1 MSNRVLLFVNLFQ
14 SHFQTKLKEM
24 QPSKTGSS
32 DLNIA
37 NLIDTLIRLGILF
50 LLVTWCFD
58 IVKPFALVLI
68 WGIIIAIAVYPLY
81 KSLNKLF
88 RGHKSITVIVIVLAI
103 LTIIVVPAWFLGGS
117 IITEI
122 DQLREAYSQGKPLIP
137 PPGDIVKNWPSIL
150 KPVADLWQLASE
162 NLEGAVM
169 KYKEEV
175 TKLGSWLVSV
185 LSSLGSGFTQFL
197 ISVVIAIVFLINS
210 DSLIISTLKFFKRLA
225 PSYGENFADLIVNTV
240 QGVVKGVL
248 GVAVI
253 QAALAG
259 LGLYLAGV
267 PYAGIWTILCLMLSI
282 IQVGSWII
290 LFPVSIYEFATND
303 LLTAIIFLVW
313 VIFVTSVDNFL
324 TPYLMGRKS
333 SVPSLVLFIGS
344 TGGLISMG
352 FLGLFLGAILFSI
365 GYTLFISWMN
375 AETQN

>member
-1 MSNRVLLFVNLFQ
+1 
-14 SHFQTKLKEM
+14 M
-24 QPSKTGSS
+24 QRSKTVST
-32 DLNIA
+32 DFNIT

-50 LLVTWCFD
+50 LLVSWCFE
-58 IVKPFALVLI
+58 IIKPFALVLT
-68 WGIIIAIAVYPLY
+68 WGIIISIAVYPLY
-81 KSLNKLF
+81 KGLNRLF
-88 RGHKSITVIVIVLAI
+88 RGHRSISVAVIVLAI

-117 IITEI
+117 IFTEI
-122 DQLREAYSQGKPLIP
+122 EQLREVYSQGKPLIP

-150 KPVADLWQLASE
+150 KPVVDLWQLASD
-162 NLEGAVM
+162 NLEGAIM

-175 TKLGSWLVSV
+175 TQLGSWLVSA
-185 LSSLGSGFTQFL
+185 LTSLGSGLAQFL
-197 ISVVIAIVFLINS
+197 ISVIIAIVFLINS
-210 DSLIISTLKFFKRLA
+210 GTLIASILKFFRRLA
-225 PSYGENFADLIVNTV
+225 PSYGENFAELIVNTV
-240 QGVVKGVL
+240 QSVVKGVL

-290 LFPVSIYEFATND
+290 LFPISFYEFATND
-303 LLTAIIFLVW
+303 LVTAVIFLVW

-375 AETQN
+375 AENSVHEDFQERG